1 MDIQKIIS
9 DMVSKLTGH
18 SDLIKQF
25 TSDPGALIKKL
36 TGFDVNA
43 DQLKEIV
50 AGVTKMLGNGAGEA
64 VEQGKGILNKLKSL
78 LGK

>member
-9 DMVSKLTGH
+9 DLVSKLTGN

-25 TSDPGALIKKL
+25 TSDPGSLIKKL
-36 TGFDVNA
+36 TGFEVNA

-50 AGVTKMLGNGAGEA
+50 AGVTKLLGNSAGEA
-64 VEQGKGILNKLKSL
+64 VEQGKGILDKLKGL
-78 LGK
+78 FGK